1 MIFLS
6 NRIDSTSYTLIH
18 NTFFEQILPY
28 IDSAY
33 LKVYFYSFYLA
44 ANIDK
49 VGIKTN
55 AQIAN
60 ELHIPE
66 TDVLSAFDYLEKCN
80 LIRKHYVE
88 NSSADNYSV
97 EILPIE
103 KYAVKSETSY
113 EEEYLTQKN
122 ENLKNMYDNIE
133 EIIQRNLNANEIR
146 KIDTVIKNN
155 DLSYDVVVEAF
166 KFVYYNKKSSSIT
179 TVMSTIKQWISDG
192 IHTSNDLD
200 SNLFNINERYATY
213 RKILKYFGEYR
224 LPTKPEIKIM
234 NKWIDDYNFSIEVI
248 EKAIDETLKIKTPN
262 FKYLDAIMD
271 NWQKLYTANKELIKT
286 NQVSYA
292 DFKAEIMLHM
302 NMDRLDNSQEKM
314 MSFLY
319 KNYKKDIVLSAI
331 DYIKK
336 DKKRDF
342 SLNSL
347 FDFITSSSMDDK
359 LESETVITFGNISL
373 EQMEKVL
380 EAQEKQ
386 REAKKPKTK
395 ENQKEKSFVN
405 TPALSGKE
413 LEEFLLDKND
423 LDNF

>member
-6 NRIDSTSYTLIH
+6 NKIDSTSYTLIH
-18 NTFFEQILPY
+18 NTFFEQILPF

-33 LKVYFYSFYLA
+33 LKVYFYSYYLA

-55 AQIAN
+55 EQMAN
-60 ELHIPE
+60 ELNVPV

-80 LIRKHYVE
+80 LIRKHYIE

-97 EILPIE
+97 EFLPIE
-103 KYAVKSETSY
+103 RYSVKSEISY

-133 EIIQRNLNANEIR
+133 ETIQRSLNANEIR

-166 KFVYYNKKSSSIT
+166 KFVFYNKKSSSIT
-179 TVMSTIKQWISDG
+179 TVINTIKQWIKDG

-200 SNLFNINERYATY
+200 NNLFNINERYATY

-234 NKWIDDYNFSIEVI
+234 NKWIDEYNFSIEVI

-271 NWQKLYTANKELIKT
+271 NWTKLYTANKELTKI
-286 NQVSYA
+286 NDVNYS
-292 DFKAEIMLHM
+292 DFKSEIMFHI
-302 NMDRLDNSQEKM
+302 NMDLLDNAQEKM

-336 DKKRDF
+336 DRKKELT
-342 SLNSL
+342 LNTL

-359 LESETVITFGNISL
+359 LENETVITFGNITL

-380 EAQEKQ
+380 QARDKQ
-386 REAKKPKTK
+386 K
-395 ENQKEKSFVN
+395 ENTKQKIQAKQKEESFVS
-405 TPALSGKE
+405 TPSLTGKE
-413 LEEFLLDKND
+413 LEEFLLKKND
-423 LDNF
+423 LDDF

>member
-1 MIFLS
+1 
-6 NRIDSTSYTLIH
+6 
-18 NTFFEQILPY
+18 
-28 IDSAY
+28 
-33 LKVYFYSFYLA
+33 
-44 ANIDK
+44 
-49 VGIKTN
+49 
-55 AQIAN
+55 
-60 ELHIPE
+60 
-66 TDVLSAFDYLEKCN
+66 
-80 LIRKHYVE
+80 
-88 NSSADNYSV
+88 
-97 EILPIE
+97 
-103 KYAVKSETSY
+103 
-113 EEEYLTQKN
+113 
-122 ENLKNMYDNIE
+122 
-133 EIIQRNLNANEIR
+133 
-146 KIDTVIKNN
+146 
-155 DLSYDVVVEAF
+155 
-166 KFVYYNKKSSSIT
+166 
-179 TVMSTIKQWISDG
+179 
-192 IHTSNDLD
+192 
-200 SNLFNINERYATY
+200 
-213 RKILKYFGEYR
+213 
-224 LPTKPEIKIM
+224 M

-271 NWQKLYTANKELIKT
+271 NWQKLYTANKELTKT

-292 DFKAEIMLHM
+292 DFKAEIMFHM

-331 DYIKK
+331 DYVKK
-336 DKKRDF
+336 DKKREL

-359 LESETVITFGNISL
+359 LESETVITFGNITL

-413 LEEFLLDKND
+413 LEEFLLEKND